1 MRHILFLIATFFFV
15 NEIRSQQSA
24 VISDTTYFRRLYNI
38 GHVRT
43 LTKDS
48 LVAAPS
54 SAIPQNFADTLK
66 KYDWLL
72 LQNVDNSGHMN
83 NFFAFPPCVRCYYNV
98 MRIDTGVANHLLT
111 NQLNGTVLHEIHPN
125 EGHFNGTIFRNDT
138 NLLLTTVYRKNNWSG
153 VDYRQYEMKR
163 ILSYTNGLLII
174 DQLDYTQVWHPIVI
188 RSVYLRI
195 ERIPK

>member
-1 MRHILFLIATFFFV
+1 V

-48 LVAAPS
+48 LVASSS
-54 SAIPQNFADTLK
+54 SAIPQNFGDTLK

-83 NFFAFPPCVRCYYNV
+83 NFFAFSPCVRCYYNV

-111 NQLNGTVLHEIHPN
+111 NQLDGTVLHEIYPN

-138 NLLLTTVYRKNNWSG
+138 NLLLTTVYRKNTWSG